1 MFIVRALSGLM
12 GLAVLASRIACLLV
26 IAWFVVFAVGQSKA
40 AASHQVAELAGTQQ
54 APVRRP
60 VKQSGARKTL
70 DTVASALTA
79 PFSGLTSGR
88 GAWFVHGVDTLL
100 VLLVYGFGF
109 GFLVRLVRVRV

>member
-1 MFIVRALSGLM
+1 M

-26 IAWFVVFAVGQSKA
+26 IAWFVVFAIGQSKA
-40 AASHQVAELAGTQQ
+40 ATSHQVAELAGTSQQ

-60 VKQSGARKTL
+60 VKQSGAKKTL

-100 VLLVYGFGF
+100 VLIVYGFGF